1 MYCRTDCILNND
13 GDCGDDNVL
22 YFVTRR
28 HLQVYRLTYLLTYIN
43 TYLFVNTGIYI
54 VFVTTLCFLSVAM
67 TIIVIH
73 LHTNSVAA
81 NPPVLSGLVSHGQL

>member
-13 GDCGDDNVL
+13 ADCGE
-22 YFVTRR
+22 
-28 HLQVYRLTYLLTYIN
+28 VYKL

-73 LHTNSVAA
+73 LYTNSVAA